1 MEGGGAMDE
10 AAARRSRLYDAVQL
24 AAVLD
29 AMAARAAALL
39 AGAPRSALVGVRRRG
54 APLADLLAARLA
66 ACGLA
71 GLRRLDLAISRYAD
85 DLSLLYP
92 ETRLV
97 EDTAHAALD
106 LNGYVVLLVDDVLY
120 TGHSLL
126 RAVDYLAR
134 RRAPCVRTVVLAER
148 CVTQLPVHADVA
160 GVRLQV
166 APGDIVE
173 CHVPPFEAA
182 LAIELVHRPAIA
194 EGEAQGAR

>member
-29 AMAARAAALL
+29 AMAARAAVLL
-39 AGAPRSALVGVRRRG
+39 A
-54 APLADLLAARLA
+54 
-66 ACGLA
+66 
-71 GLRRLDLAISRYAD
+71 
-85 DLSLLYP
+85 
-92 ETRLV
+92 
-97 EDTAHAALD
+97 
-106 LNGYVVLLVDDVLY
+106 DDVLY

-126 RAVDYLAR
+126 RAADYLAR
-134 RRAPCVRTVVLAER
+134 RRAPCVRAVVLAER
-148 CVTQLPVHADVA
+148 CATQLPVHADVA